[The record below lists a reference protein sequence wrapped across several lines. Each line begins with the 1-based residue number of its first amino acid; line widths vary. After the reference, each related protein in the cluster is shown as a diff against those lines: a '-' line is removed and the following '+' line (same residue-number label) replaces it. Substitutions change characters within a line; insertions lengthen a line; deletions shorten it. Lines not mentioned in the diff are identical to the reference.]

1 VSNSETALA
10 HSTNESKFA
19 PVFERA
25 LDSIGNTPMLKVTR
39 IDTGVCELYL
49 KLENQNPGGSIKD
62 RIGKSMI
69 DAALASGKIK
79 AGGTL
84 IEATAGNTGLGL
96 ALVAAQMGLNLILV
110 VPDKMAQEK
119 IFHLKA
125 LGADVRL
132 TRSDVGK
139 GHPEYYQ
146 DMALAIHPA
155 RACGDNRA

>member
-1 VSNSETALA
+1 VSKGTTENMI
-10 HSTNESKFA
+10 A

-69 DAALASGKIK
+69 GAALESGEIK
-79 AGGTL
+79 PGGTL

-96 ALVAAQMGLNLILV
+96 ALVAAQM
-110 VPDKMAQEK
+110 E
-119 IFHLKA
+119 
-125 LGADVRL
+125 R
-132 TRSDVGK
+132 TS
-139 GHPEYYQ
+139 
-146 DMALAIHPA
+146 
-155 RACGDNRA
+155 